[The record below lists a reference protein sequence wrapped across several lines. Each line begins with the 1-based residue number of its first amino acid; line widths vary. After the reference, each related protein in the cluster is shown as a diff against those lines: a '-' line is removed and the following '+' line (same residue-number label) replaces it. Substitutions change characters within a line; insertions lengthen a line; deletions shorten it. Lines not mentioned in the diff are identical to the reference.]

1 MSRCKRAVTHGD
13 YPAITQI
20 AMEAVGRLEA
30 QKRRKLLLGIK
41 KAARLDRSDT
51 TFGGAGGSRTPVR
64 KYSAVG
70 TTCLGPSLALATQCR
85 TGTIKSSEPI
95 IFLAIQCKGDPSRDP
110 VSVAPAQTHRQIR
123 NGVEL
128 QN

>member
-51 TFGGAGGSRTPVR
+51 TFGGAGVHVTLYLR
-64 KYSAVG
+64 Y
-70 TTCLGPSLALATQCR
+70 
-85 TGTIKSSEPI
+85 
-95 IFLAIQCKGDPSRDP
+95 
-110 VSVAPAQTHRQIR
+110 
-123 NGVEL
+123 
-128 QN
+128 